1 MKWSWKLGRFAGVDT
16 YVHASFLLLVGWAA
30 WAAWAGAGTGLAVV
44 LGLLFL
50 VGVFGSVLLH
60 ELGHALAARRYGIRT
75 RGITL
80 LPIGGLAQL
89 EGEPRTPKQELVIA
103 LAGPAVNFA
112 LAAALFVIT
121 SIVGMPSW
129 GLLGSLM
136 VANLSLGVFN
146 LIPAFP
152 MDGGRALRALVATRV
167 GGPRATDIAVWIGKA
182 AAIAFG
188 IVGLFTNIMLTL
200 VAVFVWFAASAEG
213 KRSGDVY
220 YGTRYGRDRTSHP
233 WLHWRRDYRDDTS
246 GTWGEP
252 AHAYA
257 SHSDLLRHEEPR
269 VVVIFGRR
277 FL

>member
-1 MKWSWKLGRFAGVDT
+1 MKWSWRIGSLSGIAV
-16 YVHASFLLLVGWAA
+16 YVHATFVLLLAWVGLDAYRSSQSA
-30 WAAWAGAGTGLAVV
+30 SEAIGGVLFVLAV
-44 LGLLFL
+44 
-50 VGVFGSVLLH
+50 FGTVVLH

-188 IVGLFTNIMLTL
+188 IVGLITNIILTL